1 MKNTVSWQN
10 AIVLLLAALAAA
22 LLPGPALAL
31 DVPPLSGR
39 VNDLAGI
46 LSPEIEAR
54 LDADLAR
61 LEEQDGTQIAVLTI
75 QSLAGEELERFS
87 LRVASAWGL
96 GQKGKDNGAL
106 LLVAVKEHDIRIEV
120 GYGLEDKLTDM
131 TSGQIIRH
139 AIVPAFRAGDF
150 NAGVERGVAAMIQ
163 AVHGEYQPP
172 EKLADTGGP
181 AQPGS
186 ESGNIELDAPLG
198 ALLVLV
204 PLVATCCRRRP
215 WLPPLAGA
223 VTGFLVWLGFR
234 DAVASPWGLVFL
246 GSFCS
251 GLLAW
256 LISWVADLPE
266 GTAGG
271 GGSSRNR
278 DSDDRSW
285 RSSSNDRFSGGGG
298 SFGGG
303 GASGKW

>member
-1 MKNTVSWQN
+1 M
-10 AIVLLLAALAAA
+10 
-22 LLPGPALAL
+22 
-31 DVPPLSGR
+31 
-39 VNDLAGI
+39 
-46 LSPEIEAR
+46 
-54 LDADLAR
+54 
-61 LEEQDGTQIAVLTI
+61 
-75 QSLAGEELERFS
+75 
-87 LRVASAWGL
+87 
-96 GQKGKDNGAL
+96 
-106 LLVAVKEHDIRIEV
+106 
-120 GYGLEDKLTDM
+120 
-131 TSGQIIRH
+131 
-139 AIVPAFRAGDF
+139 
-150 NAGVERGVAAMIQ
+150 
-163 AVHGEYQPP
+163 HGEYQPP

-186 ESGNIELDAPLG
+186 KSGDIELDAPLG

-215 WLPPLAGA
+215 WLPPLAGT

-271 GGSSRNR
+271 GGSSRDR